1 MEEPEENVWS
11 VVRQENEREAQ
22 GDGVQNV
29 MRREEHYV
37 GRRVMEMKVQGRRKR
52 GRPKRRRLVSNRRD
66 CLLMKCTTLLHGGV
80 CHRTPTTP
88 HKSH

>member
-1 MEEPEENVWS
+1 MKEITKKV
-11 VVRQENEREAQ
+11 QERRLKWY
-22 GDGVQNV
+22 GHV

-52 GRPKRRRLVSNRRD
+52 GRPKRRRLVSKRRD
-66 CLLMKCTTLLHGGV
+66 CLLMKCTALLHGGV

-88 HKSH
+88 HKGH